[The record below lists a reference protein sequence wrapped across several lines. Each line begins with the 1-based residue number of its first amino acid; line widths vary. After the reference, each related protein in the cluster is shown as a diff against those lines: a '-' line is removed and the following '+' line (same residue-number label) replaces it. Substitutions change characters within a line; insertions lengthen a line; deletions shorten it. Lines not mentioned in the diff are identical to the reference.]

1 MVHPRVLSI
10 AGSDP
15 SGGAGIQGDLKTFTM
30 HDCYGMAVI
39 TALTVQNTQGVTGVM
54 QIPDNFIASQIE
66 AVLSDVGADAM
77 KTGMLGDRAA
87 VEAVCR
93 VLSASGTKNLVVDP
107 VMIAKGGHELI
118 REEAI
123 VAMKTVLFPLADVI
137 TPNLD
142 EVAALLGR
150 KPETEKEM
158 EEAARE
164 LAEFGSK
171 AVLVKGG
178 HLQGSGESVDIL
190 YTRDGGGMSRFAMPR
205 LDVRNTHGT
214 GCALSAAIAA
224 TLAKGYGMIES
235 CSEAKQFVYTAIER
249 SYQIGNGIGPL
260 NHLWATG

>member
-1 MVHPRVLSI
+1 MPNPRVLTI

-15 SGGAGIQGDLKTFTM
+15 SGGAGIQGDLKTITM

-54 QIPDNFIASQIE
+54 QIPGDFIASQID
-66 AVLSDVGADAM
+66 AVLTDIPADAI

-93 VLSASGTKNLVVDP
+93 ALKGANARNVVVDP

-118 REEAI
+118 RENAI
-123 VAMKTVLFPLADVI
+123 AAIKSELFPLAELV

-142 EVAALLGR
+142 EVAALVGR
-150 KPETEKEM
+150 KPQNEKEM

-164 LAEFGSK
+164 IARFGCR

-178 HLQGSGESVDIL
+178 HLEGSNEAIDLL
-190 YTRDGGGMSRFAMPR
+190 YTSDGFSRFAMPR
-205 LDVRNTHGT
+205 LNVKNTHGT

-224 TLAKGYGMIES
+224 TLAKGYGLIEAV
-235 CSEAKQFVYTAIER
+235 SEAKQFVYSAIER
-249 SYQIGNGIGPL
+249 SYQIGHGIGPL
-260 NHLWATG
+260 NHLWSAE